1 MIEIFQE
8 DFASI
13 DEYISYEYTSTSRN
27 PGSYSHHIKRTI
39 NLSLPETLETA
50 EDGRFVLLYVQ
61 NTGANGVMGLA
72 GMSNSFKGNFI
83 HHSFEI
89 FLTVFFFFFGKA
101 EKRCPSPRFDS
112 VD

>member
-1 MIEIFQE
+1 MDFYLLKNRTKNKNFDFQE

-72 GMSNSFKGNFI
+72 GMSNSFKG
-83 HHSFEI
+83 I
-89 FLTVFFFFFGKA
+89 FLLSFLLSFSSNFLFSFL
-101 EKRCPSPRFDS
+101 
-112 VD
+112 